1 MGNSVVKFLTTETM
15 LWGGGGICFTFIER
29 ALEKYILVYVGFD

>member
-15 LWGGGGICFTFIER
+15 FVGGGICFTFIER
-29 ALEKYILVYVGFD
+29 ALGKYILVYVGFD

>member
-15 LWGGGGICFTFIER
+15 LWGGGICFTFIER